1 MKFFYLFIFSLILGY
16 TLNAQT
22 NNLVVFTENGEEF
35 ILFINS
41 VKQNSSPMAS
51 VQAKDVAP
59 SCKIRMSFD
68 NKSIPEFNQ
77 NFWTESENMEITLVV
92 KQNNKGKYVMRQV
105 SEISRLESANV
116 SNHDSNA
123 TYEDPGIAVSNE
135 PVNIQISHP
144 SQTSETVVTTTTVT
158 TEKNPRDMNKHSDKG
173 RDENV
178 SIGLQIGED
187 GIKINAK
194 DGDEGFNMSIT
205 GSESHRKTES
215 KKHSQTIS
223 TTTTTT
229 TTTTS
234 GTTIVPAQENKSVIC
249 NLRTTEKW
257 RIFAEEEKYSQA
269 LEILFDSIES
279 SNCKNKNSIYW
290 HIGQVYAYD
299 NDYQTA
305 IKYLKKSSDIF
316 SLTFDR
322 DWRLYYKGTIAF
334 LKRDKNKLEKIGTK
348 LCAKHSA
355 YYYRN
360 VCVVKSLN
368 ENFDDTYKNAY
379 EKAKQYQE

>member
-1 MKFFYLFIFSLILGY
+1 MNFF
-16 TLNAQT
+16 
-22 NNLVVFTENGEEF
+22 
-35 ILFINS
+35 
-41 VKQNSSPMAS
+41 
-51 VQAKDVAP
+51 
-59 SCKIRMSFD
+59 
-68 NKSIPEFNQ
+68 
-77 NFWTESENMEITLVV
+77 
-92 KQNNKGKYVMRQV
+92 KQNNF
-105 SEISRLESANV
+105 
-116 SNHDSNA
+116 
-123 TYEDPGIAVSNE
+123 
-135 PVNIQISHP
+135 NIKKAP
-144 SQTSETVVTTTTVT
+144 TSLSVLFIMFSVCF
-158 TEKNPRDMNKHSDKG
+158 S
-173 RDENV
+173 
-178 SIGLQIGED
+178 
-187 GIKINAK
+187 
-194 DGDEGFNMSIT
+194 
-205 GSESHRKTES
+205 
-215 KKHSQTIS
+215 
-223 TTTTTT
+223 
-229 TTTTS
+229 
-234 GTTIVPAQENKSVIC
+234 QENKSVIC

>member
-234 GTTIVPAQENKSVIC
+234 GTTIVPAQEEAQVVIVEETTIVRCPSATSNADFNDILNNIKSINFEETKLSTAKQIC
-249 NLRTTEKW
+249 KSECFSADQIIEINDVFNFEDSRLE
-257 RIFAEEEKYSQA
+257 FAK
-269 LEILFDSIES
+269 
-279 SNCKNKNSIYW
+279 
-290 HIGQVYAYD
+290 YAYD
-299 NDYQTA
+299 YVYDA
-305 IKYLKKSSDIF
+305 SK
-316 SLTFDR
+316 
-322 DWRLYYKGTIAF
+322 YYKVNSSFKFSSSI
-334 LKRDKNKLEKIGTK
+334 DD
-348 LCAKHSA
+348 
-355 YYYRN
+355 
-360 VCVVKSLN
+360 LN
-368 ENFDDTYKNAY
+368 EFLQTK
-379 EKAKQYQE
+379 